1 MPRPVEP
8 QDLLALKTIAEV
20 QLAPDGRRA
29 AYPLTEVDA
38 AADEYRSAIWVVA
51 TTGGEPRPFTRG
63 PARDTAPR
71 WSPDGS
77 QLAFLSDRDGG
88 TPQLYVMPADGDETR
103 KLTALERGAG
113 PAVWSPDGTRL
124 AFAARVATEAIPVDR
139 DARARWAHRPRV
151 VTRAAFKADGAGY
164 QLDTRSHLFV
174 VRAADGA
181 LTQVTDGAGDDR
193 TPAWS
198 PDGRR
203 LVFSRTRAGA
213 ADYQVSD
220 LWIVDAGGGSPQ
232 RLTED
237 VGRAQS
243 PTWSPD
249 GATIACYGTD
259 EQQPGF
265 GEPLY
270 RVWTVPAAGGPARR
284 LTAGWD
290 RGAFLLPPPAVNPGP
305 IWSPD
310 GRALTFLAADAG
322 NVQVVRAAA
331 ADGTVRPVATGERHV
346 GWLSAAPAAGRLAF
360 VASRPT
366 EPGDVYACAWDGS
379 DERRLTHVNGELL
392 ADLALP
398 RIERRAFPSPHG
410 GTIDGWV
417 LHPTTTNPRPAPLLV
432 YIHGGPHAFVG
443 TVFQHGA
450 FYWYV
455 LAARGWA
462 VLALNPHGSGSYGQA
477 FAWSL
482 RGRWGEY
489 DLPEQLAA
497 VDALVAEGTAD
508 PDRLAVAGYSYGGY
522 MTAWTI
528 AHTDRFK
535 AAVVGAPVT
544 NLESFHGTSDIGLW
558 FGLFEMKGDLASH
571 RETYRRLSPVN
582 YVDHVTTPT
591 LILHG
596 EADDRCPVGQ
606 GEELYVRL
614 VAVGKVPVQFVRYP
628 GGSHQFV
635 GTGRPS
641 HRVDYTRRVVEWV
654 ERFVTVPS
662 PPPGERA
669 G

>member
-29 AYPLTEVDA
+29 AYTLTEVDA

-51 TTGGEPRPFTRG
+51 MTGGEPRPFTRG

-77 QLAFLSDRDGG
+77 QLGFLSDRDGG

-174 VRAADGA
+174 VRAADDA

-310 GRALTFLAADAG
+310 GRALTFLAAT
-322 NVQVVRAAA
+322 R
-331 ADGTVRPVATGERHV
+331 GTSRSSARRPRTARCG
-346 GWLSAAPAAGRLAF
+346 
-360 VASRPT
+360 
-366 EPGDVYACAWDGS
+366 
-379 DERRLTHVNGELL
+379 
-392 ADLALP
+392 
-398 RIERRAFPSPHG
+398 PSP
-410 GTIDGWV
+410 
-417 LHPTTTNPRPAPLLV
+417 RA
-432 YIHGGPHAFVG
+432 
-443 TVFQHGA
+443 
-450 FYWYV
+450 
-455 LAARGWA
+455 
-462 VLALNPHGSGSYGQA
+462 S
-477 FAWSL
+477 
-482 RGRWGEY
+482 
-489 DLPEQLAA
+489 
-497 VDALVAEGTAD
+497 
-508 PDRLAVAGYSYGGY
+508 
-522 MTAWTI
+522 
-528 AHTDRFK
+528 
-535 AAVVGAPVT
+535 
-544 NLESFHGTSDIGLW
+544 GTS
-558 FGLFEMKGDLASH
+558 
-571 RETYRRLSPVN
+571 
-582 YVDHVTTPT
+582 
-591 LILHG
+591 
-596 EADDRCPVGQ
+596 
-606 GEELYVRL
+606 
-614 VAVGKVPVQFVRYP
+614 
-628 GGSHQFV
+628 GGSARLPQRA
-635 GTGRPS
+635 GSPSSRAGRPS
-641 HRVDYTRRVVEWV
+641 RATSTRARGTARTSGGSPTSTGSCWQISPC
-654 ERFVTVPS
+654 RGSSGAPS
-662 PPPGERA
+662 RA
-669 G
+669 PTAAP